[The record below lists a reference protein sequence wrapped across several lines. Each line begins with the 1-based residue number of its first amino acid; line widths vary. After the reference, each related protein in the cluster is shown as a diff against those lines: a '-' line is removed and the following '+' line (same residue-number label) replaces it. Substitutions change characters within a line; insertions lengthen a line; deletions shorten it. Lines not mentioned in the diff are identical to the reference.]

1 MIAKPK
7 YYAEVNQKQ
16 KPDYYDYENLE
27 FDTGMIMKSSKKSEG
42 ENTLKFLK
50 V

>member
-27 FDTGMIMKSSKKSEG
+27 FDTGKQDDYEVIKKNRKG
-42 ENTLKFLK
+42 KIL
-50 V
+50 